1 MEIRILDI
9 LLPREV
15 AFFEYMNE
23 QAGVFHEACKTFKR
37 LADGMGKMP
46 QDEMRA
52 LAADIKDAEMRGDD
66 IERHIIEELDSTFI
80 TPLDREDIHSIAINI
95 DRSLDLLND
104 ASQRLE
110 MYGIRRKSKG
120 IAAFASIILD
130 ISGEL
135 KKLIAGLEDK
145 EGADPAVRSIHRLEN
160 DADYLFHT
168 SLVELFEGRDP
179 VEIIKYKDVYECLE
193 GVVDSVHHVAK
204 LVNGVIV
211 KHG

>member
-15 AFFEYMNE
+15 AFFGYMND
-23 QAGVFHEACKTFKR
+23 QAELFHEACKLFKR
-37 LADGMGKMP
+37 LADRIGEMP
-46 QDEMRA
+46 QDEMRGLVA
-52 LAADIKDAEMRGDD
+52 EIKDIEVRGDD

-110 MYGIRRKSKG
+110 MYKIKKKSKN
-120 IAAFASIILD
+120 IAGFASIIVS
-130 ISGEL
+130 ISAEL
-135 KKLIAGLEDK
+135 RKLIAGLEGRG
-145 EGADPAVRSIHRLEN
+145 ETGSAVRSIHRLEN
-160 DADYLFHT
+160 EADYLFHA
-168 SLVELFEGRDP
+168 SLAELFEGKDP
-179 VEIIKYKDVYECLE
+179 VEVIKFKDIYECLE
-193 GVVDSVHHVAK
+193 GVVDSVHHIAK
-204 LVNGVIV
+204 LVNGVMV

>member
-1 MEIRILDI
+1 MEIKILDI

-15 AFFEYMNE
+15 AFFKYMNE
-23 QAGVFHEACKTFKR
+23 QAEVFHEACKMFKR
-37 LADGMGKMP
+37 LADGIGKMP

-52 LAADIKDAEMRGDD
+52 LVADIKDAEIKGDD

-80 TPLDREDIHSIAINI
+80 TPLDREDIHSITINI

-110 MYGIRRKSKG
+110 MYGIRRGSKG
-120 IAAFASIILD
+120 IAGFASIILD

-135 KKLIAGLEDK
+135 KKLIAGLEGRD
-145 EGADPAVRSIHRLEN
+145 GTGPAVRSIHRLEN
-160 DADYLFHT
+160 EADYLFHA
-168 SLVELFEGRDP
+168 SLAELFEGKDP
-179 VEIIKYKDVYECLE
+179 VEIIKYKDIYECLE

-204 LVNGVIV
+204 LVNGVMV